1 MNRKII
7 VGVVLLIGAF
17 MTYLSRIPLAFERGA
32 NWIWSYIPAG
42 DAQAWVLFNFVYLC
56 SLAPLVFIGYF
67 YIRQGVKWTFHLAAL
82 AHFITT
88 FYLYYDYTARYA
100 EDVIS
105 FVAFPV
111 MIASVASMVG
121 AIVYFFE
128 RKKAAGNNVR

>member
-1 MNRKII
+1 
-7 VGVVLLIGAF
+7 
-17 MTYLSRIPLAFERGA
+17 MTYLSRVPLAFERGV

-42 DAQAWVLFNFVYLC
+42 DTQAWVLFNFVYLC

-67 YIRQGVKWTFHLAAL
+67 YIRREVKWTFHLAAL

-88 FYLYYDYTARYA
+88 FFLYYNYEARYA

-128 RKKAAGNNVR
+128 RKKAARNSVG